1 MNQTANNTIYG
12 LDVKTT
18 IDNTTFLILNIAFEH
33 FLKPLPRHSHGS
45 NSYELH
51 YIPNGRGQAVIDGTV
66 YDLAPGTLYM
76 TGPHVEHEQ
85 IPAPED
91 PMTEYSI
98 YFRLQ
103 EEDNLRVPSGS
114 TADRFLKKS
123 FWIGQDT
130 QRLDVLMEQLFYEL
144 KYKYTGYM
152 IQVEALLQ
160 QCIVKVVR
168 NYEGNRFSKQH
179 FAPSNLIDGKTL
191 IIERAFLY
199 DYETITLEALA
210 KTLGLSIRQTE
221 RFLKKYYGKTFQ
233 QKKQEARMS
242 AAKIYLTDNRLSI
255 TQIAEKLNYS
265 TSQHF
270 TQAFKQHYGLTAH
283 AYRRQLSEPAENML

>member
-51 YIPNGRGQAVIDGTV
+51 YIPNGRGQAVIDGTS

-85 IPAPED
+85 IPDPAD

-98 YFRLQ
+98 YFQLQ
-103 EEDNLRVPSGS
+103 EEDVPRTPSGS

-130 QRLDVLMEQLFYEL
+130 QKLGALMEQLFYEL

-199 DYETITLEALA
+199 DYETITLEKLA

-242 AAKIYLTDNRLSI
+242 AAKIYLTDKRLSI

-270 TQAFKQHYGLTAH
+270 TQAFKQHFGLTAH
-283 AYRRQLSEPAENML
+283 AYRKQLSESGDGF

>member
-1 MNQTANNTIYG
+1 MNQTADNTIYG

-18 IDNTTFLILNIAFEH
+18 IDHTTFLILNIAFEH

-51 YIPNGRGQAVIDGTV
+51 YIPEGRGQAVIDGV
-66 YDLAPGTLYM
+66 SYDLTPGTLYM

-85 IPAPED
+85 IPYPLD

-98 YFRLQ
+98 YFQLQ
-103 EEDNLRVPSGS
+103 EEDAPLISSDS
-114 TADRFLKKS
+114 TAGKFVRKN
-123 FWIGQDT
+123 FWMGQDT
-130 QRLDVLMEQLFYEL
+130 QNLGVLMEQLFYEL

-160 QCIVKVVR
+160 QCLVKVVR
-168 NYEGNRFSKQH
+168 NYEGNRYSKQH

-199 DYETITLEALA
+199 HYETITLENLA
-210 KTLGLSIRQTE
+210 KTLGLSVRQTE
-221 RFLKKYYGKTFQ
+221 RFLKKYYGKTFL

-242 AAKIYLTDNRLSI
+242 AAKIYLTDKRLSI
-255 TQIAEKLNYS
+255 AQIAEKLNYS

-270 TQAFKQHYGLTAH
+270 TQAFRQYYGVTAND
-283 AYRRQLSEPAENML
+283 YRRQLTESVD

>member
-1 MNQTANNTIYG
+1 MVKDEMILIETLKAIEPALKKYFAYDRAMLYKEIESMYLAIHPEGLYGVLNDDKYMIEVPNT
-12 LDVKTT
+12 LDELATS
-18 IDNTTFLILNIAFEH
+18 DNPFDYLRYAPREQKMIKAFD
-33 FLKPLPRHSHGS
+33 S
-45 NSYELH
+45 
-51 YIPNGRGQAVIDGTV
+51 
-66 YDLAPGTLYM
+66 LAY
-76 TGPHVEHEQ
+76 
-85 IPAPED
+85 
-91 PMTEYSI
+91 MTEYSI
-98 YFRLQ
+98 YFQLQ
-103 EEDNLRVPSGS
+103 EEDALLVFSGS
-114 TADRFLKKS
+114 TADKFLKKR
-123 FWIGQDT
+123 FWIGPDT
-130 QRLDVLMEQLFYEL
+130 QNLGVLMEQLFYEL

-160 QCIVKVVR
+160 QCLVKVVR

-199 DYETITLEALA
+199 HYETITLENLA
-210 KTLGLSIRQTE
+210 KTLGLSVRQTE

-242 AAKIYLTDNRLSI
+242 AAKIYLTDKRLSI

-270 TQAFKQHYGLTAH
+270 TQAFRQHYGITANK
-283 AYRRQLSEPAENML
+283 YRRQLQDPVD

>member
-1 MNQTANNTIYG
+1 MNQATNNTIYG

-18 IDNTTFLILNIAFEH
+18 IDNTTLLILNIAFEH
-33 FLKPLPRHSHGS
+33 FFKPLPRHSHGN

-51 YIPNGRGQAVIDGTV
+51 YIPNGLGQAVIDGSSYELT
-66 YDLAPGTLYM
+66 PGTLYM
-76 TGPHVEHEQ
+76 TGPHVEYEQ
-85 IPAPED
+85 IPSPMD

-98 YFRLQ
+98 YFQLQ
-103 EEDNLRVPSGS
+103 EEDALLVFSGS
-114 TADRFLKKS
+114 TADKFLKKR
-123 FWIGQDT
+123 FWIGPDT
-130 QRLDVLMEQLFYEL
+130 QNLGVLMEQLFYEL

-160 QCIVKVVR
+160 QCLVKVVR

-199 DYETITLEALA
+199 HYETITLENLA
-210 KTLGLSIRQTE
+210 KTLGLSVRQTE

-242 AAKIYLTDNRLSI
+242 AAKIYLTDKRLSI

-270 TQAFKQHYGLTAH
+270 TQAFRQHYGITANE
-283 AYRRQLSEPAENML
+283 YRRQLQDPVD

>member
-1 MNQTANNTIYG
+1 MNDSSHDNIIYG
-12 LDVKTT
+12 LDVKITVE
-18 IDNTTFLILNIAFEH
+18 DTTFLILNMAFEH

-45 NSYELH
+45 DSYELH
-51 YIPNGRGQAVIDGTV
+51 YIPSGRGQTIIDGV
-66 YDLAPGTLYM
+66 GYDLSPGILYM

-85 IPAPED
+85 IPDPED
-91 PMTEYSI
+91 PMKEYSV

-103 EEDNLRVPSGS
+103 TEDEPHAPAAG
-114 TADRFLKKS
+114 TAEKFLKKK
-123 FWIGQDT
+123 FWIGMDAQH
-130 QRLDVLMEQLFYEL
+130 LGVLMEQLFYEL

-152 IQVEALLQ
+152 IQVVALLQ
-160 QCIVKVVR
+160 QCVVKVVR
-168 NYEGNRFSKQH
+168 NYEGNRFSRQH
-179 FAPSNLIDGKTL
+179 FSPSNLIDGKTL

-199 DYETITLEALA
+199 DYETITLEKLA

-242 AAKIYLTDNRLSI
+242 AAKIYLTDKRLSI

-265 TSQHF
+265 TSRHF
-270 TQAFKQHYGLTAH
+270 TQAFKQHYGITAH
-283 AYRRQLSEPAENML
+283 EYRRQLPDTGH

>member
-1 MNQTANNTIYG
+1 MNQTTNNTIYG

-33 FLKPLPRHSHGS
+33 FFKPLPRHSHGN

-51 YIPNGRGQAVIDGTV
+51 YIPNGLGQAVIDGSSYELT
-66 YDLAPGTLYM
+66 PGTLYM

-85 IPAPED
+85 IPSPMD

-98 YFRLQ
+98 YFQLQ
-103 EEDNLRVPSGS
+103 EED
-114 TADRFLKKS
+114 A
-123 FWIGQDT
+123 
-130 QRLDVLMEQLFYEL
+130 
-144 KYKYTGYM
+144 
-152 IQVEALLQ
+152 
-160 QCIVKVVR
+160 VKVVR

-199 DYETITLEALA
+199 HYETITLENLA
-210 KTLGLSIRQTE
+210 KTLGLSVRQTE

-242 AAKIYLTDNRLSI
+242 AAKIYLTDKRLSI

-270 TQAFKQHYGLTAH
+270 TQAFRQHYGITANK
-283 AYRRQLSEPAENML
+283 YRRQLQDPVD

>member
-1 MNQTANNTIYG
+1 MNQTTNNTIYG

-33 FLKPLPRHSHGS
+33 FFKPLPRHSHGN

-51 YIPNGRGQAVIDGTV
+51 YIPNGLGQAVIDGSSYELT
-66 YDLAPGTLYM
+66 PGTLYM

-85 IPAPED
+85 IPSPMD

-98 YFRLQ
+98 YFQLQ
-103 EEDNLRVPSGS
+103 EEDALLVFSGS
-114 TADRFLKKS
+114 TADKFLKKR
-123 FWIGQDT
+123 FWIGPDT
-130 QRLDVLMEQLFYEL
+130 QNLGVLMEQLFYEL

-160 QCIVKVVR
+160 QCLVKVVR

-191 IIERAFLY
+191 IIERAFLSLRDHY
-199 DYETITLEALA
+199 SGKPGKDSWVKCPPDGTVPEKILRQDLSAE
-210 KTLGLSIRQTE
+210 KTRSPNVCGKNLSDRQTPE
-221 RFLKKYYGKTFQ
+221 HHADCGETELLHIPTFHPGV
-233 QKKQEARMS
+233 
-242 AAKIYLTDNRLSI
+242 
-255 TQIAEKLNYS
+255 S
-265 TSQHF
+265 TALRHHCQ
-270 TQAFKQHYGLTAH
+270 
-283 AYRRQLSEPAENML
+283 